1 VKEKKKEIKMSSER
15 IRYENSPFGIR
26 LIALVIDLIA
36 VVVLAVIFT
45 FLGQIDW
52 WFLQQILSLD
62 IEYIEVIAIIFVFMV
77 VFSLLLYFI
86 FIPSFTDGQTIGKL
100 IFGIHVVNDDNSS
113 TKRQFVT
120 HLKRL
125 FFMRG
130 GTKVV
135 KVVDERP
142 KGL

>member
-1 VKEKKKEIKMSSER
+1 MSTER
-15 IRYENSPFGIR
+15 IKYETTPFVPR
-26 LIALVIDLIA
+26 LIAFVIDL
-36 VVVLAVIFT
+36 VVVIILAVIFT

-52 WFLQQILSLD
+52 FVMQQLFSD
-62 IEYIEVIAIIFVFMV
+62 FEDVAYTEVILPVFVLMII
-77 VFSLLLYFI
+77 FSLLVYFI
-86 FIPSFTDGQTIGKL
+86 LVPSFTNGQTVGKL
-100 IFGIHVVNDDNSS
+100 IMGLNVVYDDNSS
-113 TKRQFVT
+113 TKRKFGT

>member
-1 VKEKKKEIKMSSER
+1 MSTER
-15 IRYENSPFGIR
+15 IKYEISPMTPR
-26 LIALVIDLIA
+26 LIALIIDL
-36 VVVLAVIFT
+36 VVVLILAAIFT

-52 WFLQQILSLD
+52 FFLQQMLSLD
-62 IEYIEVIAIIFVFMV
+62 VEYTEVLLPVFIFMI
-77 VFSLLLYFI
+77 VFSILVYFI
-86 FIPSFTDGQTIGKL
+86 LVPSFTNGQTVGKMIMGL
-100 IFGIHVVNDDNSS
+100 NVVYDDNSS
-113 TKRQFVT
+113 TKRKFGT

-142 KGL
+142 EGL